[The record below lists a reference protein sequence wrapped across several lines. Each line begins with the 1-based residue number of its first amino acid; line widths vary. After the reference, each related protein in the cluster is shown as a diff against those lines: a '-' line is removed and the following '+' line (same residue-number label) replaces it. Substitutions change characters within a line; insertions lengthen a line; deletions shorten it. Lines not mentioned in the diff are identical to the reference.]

1 MVKHLPSS
9 IAQASCLKL
18 PTCITLLA
26 FTLLFTLPTSAS
38 PLDDKIKSFSEAT
51 TPTPAQASEI
61 LKLGLEQNR
70 SLEAFNAVKRWLT
83 NNPVDSPQLLQQAA
97 QAAERAGEGTLAL
110 GFYRKLLANPAI
122 DANIAAQAVPA
133 AWRLLINHLGDSD
146 SAYQWMA
153 QDGNRLRAFGRAHQF
168 DSWFLA
174 EARRR
179 NDFHAASERLTTMNG
194 DSRVNFTDHIDSLEW
209 LAAKLE
215 SFRHENDAWYPA
227 ALEFAA
233 ANRIPESYRARVA
246 WAATVIPYNRALDEA
261 RAAERPVEPA
271 FTDAPLAA
279 ATRLLRALPDQ
290 GALLV
295 ASGWGVEYDH
305 IHSGNCHRRFE
316 IEGERKLAQLWSHL
330 PRMSPERRHELL
342 AFPIARS
349 RVKFDPAA
357 VRKFAADNPE
367 TLNSLTAN
375 NVSLID
381 EQITDEETRSLAPAL
396 ARNPHLDA
404 ALIRAHAAGA
414 RTATAAIARIMEQEA
429 WRITDAKPVIQAVL
443 RSHLFENDAERA
455 ALEARHA
462 KLGQRHEQL
471 ANQTA
476 PGGDANRYQSA
487 FNELLRDLK
496 SNAPQ
501 IPDALTLWNELFKNA
516 TDEAKVPML
525 RALISANDREQQF
538 LLHRA
543 LANAPIKTNGRISWQ
558 ANTELGNHFRHHRP
572 DRELV
577 TPLLQTLADLL
588 RRQIQEGTLSET
600 HFGMWLFA
608 ADYQDDSQR
617 QLMAE
622 IAKSPAYQKLDRR
635 YHHAASSALLFG
647 HLALTPREALSN
659 PHVVSREL
667 ISLTDDSTP
676 NEIENAF
683 ARVVDRASKTPTT
696 TTVIG
701 LQPVANLESWS
712 DRTLTLALS
721 LLSENAPIG
730 EYPTLQGYEALIV
743 KLTSH
748 LTAAEDWGRLEPH
761 TTGLWHAAIAVD
773 DARNPSAIRALRT
786 FAENAIAADR
796 PDIALALTRAATTGA
811 AGQSLATSNHNTYR
825 AESEA
830 LRLLVRKAGEEA
842 GILTVTVDPS
852 DPAFP
857 IYQSQ
862 SEWIAGNLETAYNLY
877 SQTPDLLIP
886 TLRDLSVDYTLW
898 LLQRLL
904 DEDENQAAE
913 ALVRELTIWSRQ
925 AEGTFTAAQDA
936 GLRIAFAELSF
947 RKGNLP
953 TARAWYRQV
962 ADTAAL
968 RGTPVHL
975 AAALGSVR
983 IDRVTRNFSAAI
995 TELDALMRIDDPA
1008 FRLAAQSAR
1017 AEVLMDQENFAEALR
1032 EIEAVLRAQPKDSDA
1047 LILQAQI
1054 QFQMRKLVEASEIEI
1069 GPSVDETVL
1078 VPGEPLKINLR
1089 DPSLS
1094 VSGLGADIEI
1104 EVWTTSGDR
1113 ERVLLA
1119 PFGDSRERLRAEI
1132 PTALGPATPG
1142 DRILQIR
1149 GDDEIRFGYSKEF
1162 RQRMKDLPADPDT
1175 VITVASDARLAI
1187 SAGGFPPRDGERRLS
1202 LEELGLTTA
1211 QAALGARSVRPGNPI
1226 YIRLTDPDQ
1235 SKTTNPDT
1243 IRLTAFTSSGDEIRN
1258 LILTESGPF
1267 TGEFQAIV
1275 PTATAPAMATASESA
1290 PGRDPNTAI
1299 STKHTNGWLG
1309 AISDS
1314 QEARLFTIDLNDDAA
1329 VDHLTIQ
1336 SGAPGDSLTH
1346 FALQTSMNGID
1357 WTTRARFP
1365 AEAAPWDGRPQIS
1378 SFPTFRSA
1386 LTITPPTSRELP
1398 ADWLQKMEVE
1408 SARPTSPFLSA
1419 HIPNISADAPP
1430 LVDTG
1435 HPGYSALI
1443 RFRATFHQPAAA
1455 IRRFQLEGL
1464 PFQNDKETI
1473 QTLFLLNGTP
1483 AAEDSENPHTIERE
1497 LSPGLHTIEIW
1508 HHGGRDA
1515 FLKSK
1520 PRILQDIPGQAEL
1533 TPVPDEMFDPATF
1546 PEAVRAAIAH
1556 QASITPSE
1564 NGQLDVQFHPT
1575 TRARLIR
1582 LAIFAFEGLAPRI
1595 DRITL
1600 TDREKTT
1607 LLPIDVDFIALRQN
1621 DTLEVLPGDTI
1632 TVRYEDPVS
1641 ATPKRTL
1648 HEQRLQAAYND
1659 GTIAV
1664 SFLTY
1669 ETNKDGERVFVP
1681 QPIRRFRFDDA
1692 LTVLIE
1698 DADLDITPERDTV
1711 EFTVTNSEG
1720 TSITLQ
1726 AVESGENTGSFMGRF
1741 FPVEAAPTRASEI
1754 QLTPG
1759 ASLTISYRDN
1769 ENLTP
1774 GIPTDRTT
1782 TINHALYQTPTI
1794 AAYGHTTEPIAP
1806 TETLIAPAKTR
1817 ASWMPQPL
1825 TPRRAIDF
1833 THHADSELPATTPAI
1848 ILGASVRFDI
1858 VASHLALTTTSEV
1871 PAFIQTESARKA
1883 AGITDGA
1890 FNINVPG
1897 TLRLTGTLKSPS
1909 LTSPPGYTVRNAP
1922 IPPTNAPALEEGR
1935 FAFAIP
1941 VTLGPKPARSFA
1953 TREARDLPASEIPAT
1968 LATHVGETIH
1978 IGYPWQD
1985 PDGKVH
1991 WKTASF
1997 RVESHAF
2004 LDVMDNGFSNTL
2016 ESLYIG
2022 ERAYIRLTAPG
2033 LSKSDQN
2040 DTATVSLTAANG
2052 TTAPLEL
2059 YETEPH
2065 SGIFTGSAE
2074 LRIAT
2079 ETQAP
2084 ATLPPVAGNGFP
2096 VEYGDSL
2103 TITHADQS
2111 HTLSVSMGADGE
2123 IEPFTKRFAG
2133 DEMAVQTSFV
2143 LAESYFELA
2152 KKHNEMDEE
2161 SLARRQIGQA
2171 HRLLAEAVANHHDE
2185 SLKAHAEYLLG
2196 NLAMEFAELAKNEEA
2211 KTPMYQDA
2219 LARFILIADDFPD
2232 SEFAPKAQLKIAQTY
2247 ELMGEISSSIEEYVK
2262 LAYKYPDHELIP
2274 TVMARLGAHFQKTG
2288 QGFKEQADPLREKQ
2302 DSESIAEVIRLDALA
2317 TTEFLNA
2324 ANVYSKLER
2333 RFPEDALAGISS
2345 LAAAQNYMRAHRYNE
2360 AIAQFQR
2367 VIDNQAYDGASL
2379 RSQALYWTGL
2389 CHERLLAT
2397 YSEDNWK
2404 GRGLAQT
2411 TAYQLYRRVT
2421 FDFPDTNWA
2430 KFARGRLADPVFESR
2445 VQEEATKRARMIEAL
2460 KEQRR

>member
-1 MVKHLPSS
+1 VVKNLPSPALPACLAL
-9 IAQASCLKL
+9 IA
-18 PTCITLLA
+18 CILLCI
-26 FTLLFTLPTSAS
+26 PSSAA
-38 PLDDKIKSFSEAT
+38 PLDEKIQAFSDARN
-51 TPTPAQASEI
+51 PTPAQASEI

-70 SLEAFNAVKRWLT
+70 SLEAFNAVKRWLN

-97 QAAERAGEGTLAL
+97 QAAERAGEGTLAI
-110 GFYRKLLANPAI
+110 GFYRKLLDNPAV

-133 AWRLLINHLGDSD
+133 AWRLLINHLGDQD

-168 DSWFLA
+168 DTWFLA

-179 NDFHAASERLTTMNG
+179 NDFLAACERLTSMNG
-194 DSRVNFTDHIDSLEW
+194 DSRVNITDHIDSLEW

-215 SFRHENDAWYPA
+215 SFRHENDSWYPA

-233 ANRIPESYRARVA
+233 ANRIPETYRARVA

-279 ATRLLRALPDQ
+279 AARLLNALPVQ

-305 IHSGNCHRRFE
+305 GHSGNCHRRFE
-316 IEGERKLAQLWSHL
+316 IEGERKLAQLLSHL

-342 AFPIARS
+342 AFPIAQG
-349 RVKFDPAA
+349 RVGFDRAA
-357 VRKFAADNPE
+357 VRTFVTANPD
-367 TLNSLTAN
+367 TLNSLAAN
-375 NVSLID
+375 NVPLID
-381 EQITDEETRSLAPAL
+381 PQLTEEGTRALAPHL
-396 ARNPHLDA
+396 ARNPHLEA

-414 RTATAAIARIMEQEA
+414 RTASAAMTHIMEKEA
-429 WRITDAKPVIQAVL
+429 WRITEIKPVIDAVL
-443 RSHLFENDAERA
+443 RSHLFEKDVEA
-455 ALEARHA
+455 APLEARHPN
-462 KLGQRHEQL
+462 LGPRHETFK
-471 ANQTA
+471 NQTA

-487 FNELLRDLK
+487 FNELHRDLK

-501 IPDALTLWNELFKNA
+501 IPGALTLWNELFKNA
-516 TDEAKVPML
+516 TDEAKIAMI
-525 RALISANDREQQF
+525 RTLISANDREQLF

-558 ANTELGNHFRHHRP
+558 ANTDLGNHFRHHRP

-577 TPLLQTLADLL
+577 TPLLQSLVDLL

-622 IAKSPAYQKLDRR
+622 IAKSPAYLKLNRN
-635 YHHAASSALLFG
+635 YQIVAANDQMFG
-647 HLALTPREALSN
+647 HIALTPRDALSN
-659 PHVVSREL
+659 PHFVSAEL
-667 ISLTDDSTP
+667 LALAENTAP

-683 ARVVDRASKTPTT
+683 ARVVDLASKAPAITA
-696 TTVIG
+696 VIG
-701 LQPVANLESWS
+701 LQPVAKLETWS

-730 EYPTLQGYEALIV
+730 DYPTLQGYEPLIV

-748 LTAAEDWGRLEPH
+748 LTAAENWGRLEPH
-761 TTGLWHAAIAVD
+761 TTGLWHAALASD
-773 DARNPSAIRALRT
+773 NPGGNPSAIRALRT

-796 PDIALALTRAATTGA
+796 PDIALALTRAATAGA

-830 LRLLVRKAGEEA
+830 LRLLVRKAGELA

-862 SEWIAGNLETAYNLY
+862 SEWLAGNVDTAWALF
-877 SQTPDLLIP
+877 SDHPDRHLP
-886 TLRDLSVDYTLW
+886 VLRDLSVDYGFW

-904 DEDENQAAE
+904 DEDENEAAE

-925 AEGTFTAAQDA
+925 VEGTFTAEQDA
-936 GLRIAFAELSF
+936 RLRIAFAELSF

-962 ADTAAL
+962 ADTATL

-983 IDRVTRNFSAAI
+983 VDRVSRNFSAAI
-995 TELDALMRIDDPA
+995 TELDALMRIDDPT

-1047 LILQAQI
+1047 LILQAKI
-1054 QFQMRKLVEASEIEI
+1054 QYQMRKLVEASEIEI

-1132 PTALGPATPG
+1132 LTALGAPTPG
-1142 DRILQIR
+1142 DRTLQIL
-1149 GDDEIRFGYSKEF
+1149 GNDEIRFGYSKEF

-1202 LEELGLTTA
+1202 LEELGISTA

-1267 TGEFQAIV
+1267 SGEFQAIV
-1275 PTATAPAMATASESA
+1275 PTATATAMATASESA
-1290 PGRDPNTAI
+1290 PGRDPNMAI
-1299 STKHTNGWLG
+1299 STKYTNGWLG

-1314 QEARLFTIDLNDDAA
+1314 KEARLFTIDVNDDAA
-1329 VDHLTIQ
+1329 VDQLNIQ
-1336 SGAPGDSLTH
+1336 SGATADSLTH

-1408 SARPTSPFLSA
+1408 SARPDCLFLSA
-1419 HIPNISADAPP
+1419 HVANLSSENLPI
-1430 LVDTG
+1430 VKTG
-1435 HPGYSALI
+1435 HPSYPGLI
-1443 RFRATFHQPAAA
+1443 RFRATFHQPTAA

-1464 PFQNDKETI
+1464 PFQDDKETI

-1483 AAEDSENPHTIERE
+1483 ASEDSENPHTIERE

-1515 FLKSK
+1515 FLKTK

-1533 TPVPDEMFDPATF
+1533 TPVPDDMFDPATF

-1582 LAIFAFEGLAPRI
+1582 LAIFGFEGLAPRI

-1600 TDREKTT
+1600 TDREKST
-1607 LLPIDVDFIALRQN
+1607 LLPIDVDFMALRQN
-1621 DTLEVLPGDTI
+1621 DQLEVLPGDTI

-1669 ETNKDGERVFVP
+1669 ETNAEGERVFVP

-1698 DADLDITPERDTV
+1698 DADLDTTPGRDTV

-1726 AVESGENTGSFMGRF
+1726 AVESTENSGSFMGRF
-1741 FPVEAAPTRASEI
+1741 FPVEAAPTRDSEI

-1759 ASLTISYRDN
+1759 ASLTITYRDN

-1794 AAYGHTTEPIAP
+1794 AAYGHTTEPVALTAP
-1806 TETLIAPAKTR
+1806 PAPAKTQ

-1848 ILGASVRFDI
+1848 ILGAPLRFDI
-1858 VASHLALTTTSEV
+1858 VASHLALTHTSEV
-1871 PAFIQTESARKA
+1871 PAFVQTESARKA
-1883 AGITDGA
+1883 AGITDGS

-1897 TLRLTGTLKSPS
+1897 TLRLTGSLNPPS
-1909 LTSPPGYTVRNAP
+1909 ITPPPGYSLRRAP
-1922 IPPTNAPALEEGR
+1922 TAPTNSPPLEEGR
-1935 FAFAIP
+1935 FSFAIP
-1941 VTLGPKPARSFA
+1941 VNLGPAPARSYA
-1953 TREARDLPASEIPAT
+1953 TREARDLPPSEIPNS
-1968 LATHVGETIH
+1968 LAAKVGETVH
-1978 IGYPWQD
+1978 VGYPWQD

-1991 WKTASF
+1991 WKSASF
-1997 RVESHAF
+1997 QIESHAF
-2004 LDVMDNGFSNTL
+2004 LDVMQAGYT
-2016 ESLYIG
+2016 ESLDRLYIG
-2022 ERAYIRLTAPG
+2022 ERAYVRLVAPG
-2033 LSKSDQN
+2033 LSRSDQN
-2040 DTATVSLTAANG
+2040 DVTEVTLTAASG
-2052 TTAPLEL
+2052 ATAPLEL
-2059 YETEPH
+2059 FETEPY
-2065 SGIFTGSAE
+2065 SGVFTAAFDV
-2074 LRIAT
+2074 RIA
-2079 ETQAP
+2079 AP
-2084 ATLPPVAGNGFP
+2084 DEPKTLPPVAAHGFP
-2096 VEYGDSL
+2096 VRYGDTL
-2103 TITHADQS
+2103 TLTHADQS
-2111 HTLSVSMGADGE
+2111 HTLAINMGADGE
-2123 IEPFTKRFAG
+2123 IEPFTKRFTG

-2152 KKHNEMDEE
+2152 KKHNEMEEE

-2171 HRLLAEAVANHHDE
+2171 HRLLAEAVANHHDQN
-2185 SLKAHAEYLLG
+2185 LKAHAEYLLG

-2219 LARFILIADDFPD
+2219 LARFILITDDFPE

-2247 ELMGEISSSIEEYVK
+2247 ELMGETSSSIEEYVK

-2274 TVMARLGAHFQKTG
+2274 TVMARLGKYFQGIG
-2288 QGFKEQADPLREKQ
+2288 QGYKEQADPLREKT
-2302 DSESIAEVIRLDALA
+2302 DPESLAEVIRLDALA
-2317 TTEFLNA
+2317 AVEFLNA
-2324 ANVYSKLER
+2324 ANVYAKLER
-2333 RFPEDALAGISS
+2333 RFPEDPLAGVAS
-2345 LAAAQNYMRAHRYNE
+2345 LGAAQNFMRAHRYSE
-2360 AIAQFQR
+2360 AIDQFQR
-2367 VIDNQAYDGASL
+2367 VIDNAEYDGPTL
-2379 RSQALYWTGL
+2379 RSQALYWAGL
-2389 CHERLLAT
+2389 SHERLLAT

-2404 GRGLAQT
+2404 ARGTAQN

-2421 FDFPDTNWA
+2421 FDFPDSNWA
-2430 KFARGRLADPVFESR
+2430 KFARGRLADPAFER
-2445 VQEEATKRARMIEAL
+2445 LVREEAEKRARMIEAL
-2460 KEQRR
+2460 KEEQKNRRR